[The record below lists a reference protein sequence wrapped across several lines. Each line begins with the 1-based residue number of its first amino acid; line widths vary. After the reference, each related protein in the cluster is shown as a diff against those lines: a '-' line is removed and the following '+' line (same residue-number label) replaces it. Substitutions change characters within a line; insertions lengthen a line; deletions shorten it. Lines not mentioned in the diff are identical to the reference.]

1 MDDRIHEWLFGLGEA
16 CLADQPPAGEKRPR
30 EKKEEQDEPEEE
42 EQDEVDEQDE
52 PEELEHGHDWM
63 VALLEMSQF
72 LKLGSCHLFV
82 FEVANLG

>member
-1 MDDRIHEWLFGLGEA
+1 MDDRIHDWLFRLGEI
-16 CLADQPPAGEKRPR
+16 CLAD
-30 EKKEEQDEPEEE
+30 EPLASEIRA
-42 EQDEVDEQDE
+42 E

-63 VALLEMSQF
+63 VALLKISQF